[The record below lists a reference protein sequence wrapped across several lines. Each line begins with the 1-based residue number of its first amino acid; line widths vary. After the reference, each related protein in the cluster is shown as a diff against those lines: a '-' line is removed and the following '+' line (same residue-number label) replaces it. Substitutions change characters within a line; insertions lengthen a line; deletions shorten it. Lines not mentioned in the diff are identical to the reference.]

1 MQIKLI
7 LYKNQNAKKDIFFDN
22 LLLATKGGWG
32 EIILW
37 LLYIIVYRAKK
48 LASI

>member
-1 MQIKLI
+1 MQ
-7 LYKNQNAKKDIFFDN
+7 KKIFFEN

-37 LLYIIVYRAKK
+37 LLYIIVYQAKK

>member
-1 MQIKLI
+1 MQ
-7 LYKNQNAKKDIFFDN
+7 KKDFFYN
-22 LLLATKGGWG
+22 LLLATEGGRG

-37 LLYIIVYRAKK
+37 LLYIMVYQAKK